1 MEQCKYS
8 GTVHIARQ
16 CPAKCNKCN
25 VRNKIAKMCTLAARR
40 IQNQEPQKRPQK
52 PVKIVSKKPTR
63 SVHRIDESTF
73 SDGEY
78 SIYSVSYSGQW

>member
-1 MEQCKYS
+1 
-8 GTVHIARQ
+8 
-16 CPAKCNKCN
+16 
-25 VRNKIAKMCTLAARR
+25 MCTVAARR

-63 SVHRIDESTF
+63 SVRRIDESKF

-78 SIYSVSYSGQW
+78 SMYSVSYSGQW